1 VALVSH
7 KTRAQALAA
16 DVERRIKSEGLVD
29 GDHVGNLESWRTS
42 TGFARSTVS
51 EAVRLLVDRGA
62 VEIRPGRN
70 GGIFVTG
77 NNLVKLY
84 HTLLTVDGER
94 TAVVDAIVIRDALEP
109 LVATDATRHRSKAD
123 IADLNKLIRSLTKSV
138 GNTENFMRAAW
149 KLHERIA
156 EITPNR
162 ALKLMYSSVIATIS
176 ESSVHVTGDEVDT
189 DTEYLRRRSD
199 VHVDLVKAIIDGDLD
214 ATSAAISR
222 HVE

>member
-1 VALVSH
+1 M
-7 KTRAQALAA
+7 TRAQALAA
-16 DVERRIKSEGLVD
+16 EMERRIKSEGLVD
-29 GDHVGNLESWRTS
+29 GDPLGNLEGWRAS

-51 EAVRLLVDRGA
+51 ASVRLLVDRGA

-94 TAVVDAIVIRDALEP
+94 SAVVDAIAIRDALEP
-109 LVATDATRHRSKAD
+109 LVAKDATSYRDKTD
-123 IADLNKLIRSLTKSV
+123 IVDLNKMLRTLTRSV
-138 GNTENFMRAAW
+138 DNTEHFMREAW

-156 EITPNR
+156 EITPNQTLR
-162 ALKLMYSSVIATIS
+162 LMYLSVIATIS
-176 ESSVHVTGDEVDT
+176 KSSVHVTGDEVDT
-189 DTEYLRRRSD
+189 DPEYLRRRSD

-214 ATSAAISR
+214 ATSDALSR